1 MLSII
6 VNPSLTYPS
15 GENYY
20 SPDQAYPEY
29 RYLHISSEPNP
40 VYRSVR
46 ELLIQAELDRECM
59 NTSDWNPLQGLVPLG
74 SRVFILCN
82 FVQHRGKTE
91 SQNAFWSKCTHGSV
105 LRAVLDYVL
114 LAVGPLGKVTFG
126 NAPVQS
132 TDWKKVIQE
141 TGANRVLEFYRRNN
155 IPVQAQDL
163 RMFIATRNLFGKI
176 LYVEEGK
183 GNEDVI
189 NVDLGQE
196 SLLAALGGENV
207 NFRVSDYDF
216 RRTQAAHA
224 AGHHIYSINRA
235 LLDSDIVISLP
246 KLKTHEKVGLTCALK
261 GFVGAVA
268 YKDCLAHHRFGS
280 PAHNGDEYPYSS
292 KLFYYLSKFHDWIN
306 TQDWNKRGINPRV
319 IDYLIR
325 VTLSRMGF
333 SIEGKWYGNDTA
345 WRMAL
350 DIARILMYA
359 NSKGEMQPRI
369 IQRKH
374 LVFMDGVLGGE
385 GNGPLSPVPIK
396 SGVLLFSNDVV
407 TNDWVCSKLMGFDP
421 DKLPIITGALKP
433 SISYPISN
441 IDSISGFAYFNNRK
455 IPVQEIVFAGIR
467 PFKPPRGWRGHIE
480 DEICRSI
487 D

>member
-6 VNPSLTYPS
+6 VDPLLAYPS
-15 GENYY
+15 EYDYY

-29 RYLHISSEPNP
+29 RYSHISSEPNP

-46 ELLIQAELDRECM
+46 ELLIQADLDRARL
-59 NTSDWNPLQGLVPLG
+59 NTPDWNPLHDFIPQG
-74 SRVFILCN
+74 SKVFILCN

-105 LRAVLDYVL
+105 LRVVLDYVL
-114 LAVGPLGKVTFG
+114 LAIGPLGKVTFG
-126 NAPVQS
+126 NAPLQS
-132 TDWKKVIQE
+132 TDWKKVIEE
-141 TGANRVLEFYRRNN
+141 TGADRVIEFYRQNK

-163 RMFIATRNLFGKI
+163 RMFIAPRNLFGKI
-176 LYVEEGK
+176 MYVEDVK
-183 GNEDVI
+183 RNEDVI
-189 NVDLGQE
+189 EVDLGKE
-196 SLLAALGGENV
+196 SLLAPLGNENA

-216 RRTQAAHA
+216 RRTEAFHTG
-224 AGHHIYSINRA
+224 GHHTYSINRA
-235 LLDSDIVISLP
+235 VLESDIVISLP

-268 YKDCLAHHRFGS
+268 YKDCLAHHRLGS
-280 PAHNGDEYPYSS
+280 PAHNGDEYPYSNRV
-292 KLFYYLSKFHDWIN
+292 FYYLSKFHDWIN
-306 TQDWNKRGINPRV
+306 TQDWHKKGINPRA

-325 VTLSRMGF
+325 VILSRMGF

-350 DIARILMYA
+350 DIARILMYS
-359 NSKGEMQPRI
+359 NNKGEMQPGT

-374 LVFMDGVLGGE
+374 LIFMDGVVGGE
-385 GNGPLSPVPIK
+385 GNGPLRPIPIK

-407 TNDWVCSKLMGFDP
+407 TNDWACCRLMGFDP
-421 DKLPIITGALKP
+421 NKLPIIKGALMP

-441 IDSISGFAYFNNRK
+441 TDSISGFAYFNKQK
-455 IPVQEIVFAGIR
+455 IPVQEVVVAGSR
-467 PFKPPRGWRGHIE
+467 PFTPPRGWRGHIE
-480 DEICRSI
+480 IERKI
-487 D
+487 